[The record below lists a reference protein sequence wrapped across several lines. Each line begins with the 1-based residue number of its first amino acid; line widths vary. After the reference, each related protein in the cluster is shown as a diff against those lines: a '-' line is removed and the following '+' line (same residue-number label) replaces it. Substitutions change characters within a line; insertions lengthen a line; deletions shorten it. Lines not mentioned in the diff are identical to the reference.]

1 MYYFVCIQC
10 TYLYISNLVYTLKST
25 PVEVLEGPFLISMKL
40 NLGPAAAYPVD
51 NWLIGLIP
59 ADFNLNEI
67 KNWLI
72 LVISVVCL
80 CILHTK

>member
-1 MYYFVCIQC
+1 MILYVFNVHSLYFQPP
-10 TYLYISNLVYTLKST
+10 YIPLKLL
-25 PVEVLEGPFLISMKL
+25 PGEVLEGPFLISMKL